1 MTLRV
6 LIADDHAMFRSGLRA
21 VLDTQPDLACVGE
34 ASDGR
39 TALSEVLRLRPD
51 VAIMDIRMPRL
62 DGLRATETILADPA
76 NTTRVILLTTY
87 DEDTYVHRALR
98 AGASGFLL
106 KSLPPEELIAAI
118 RVAARGGALI
128 DPSVTRRLSA
138 RLAAGIAPPPAPAGL
153 DLLTARER
161 EVLLLLA
168 KAYSNAEIAE
178 RLGIGDETVKTHVS
192 RVLTKLNLRDRV
204 HAVSYAHL
212 HGLVGQAPAPFGAL
226 SDPEESRAGRAGR
239 GRERTTRTV

>member
-21 VLDTQPDLACVGE
+21 VLDTQDDLECVGE
-34 ASDGR
+34 APDGQS
-39 TALSEVLRLRPD
+39 AVSQALRLRPD
-51 VAIMDIRMPRL
+51 VAIIDIRMPRM
-62 DGLRATETILADPA
+62 DGLRATEAILADPA

-87 DEDTYVHRALR
+87 DQDAYVHRALR

-118 RVAARGGALI
+118 RVAARGDTLI
-128 DPSVTRRLSA
+128 DPSVTRRLSD
-138 RLAAGIAPPPAPAGL
+138 RLADGIAPPSADL
-153 DLLTARER
+153 DLLTTRER

-168 KAYSNAEIAE
+168 RAHSNAEIAG

-192 RVLTKLNLRDRV
+192 RILTKLDLRDRI
-204 HAVSYAHL
+204 HAVAYAHL
-212 HGLVGQAPAPFGAL
+212 HGLVRP
-226 SDPEESRAGRAGR
+226 SDP
-239 GRERTTRTV
+239 